1 MIPDQGRG
9 YVVVNG
15 VSATVWTCGDN
26 HICNGVE
33 KVESIDSFY
42 QVRAL
47 AAQQERFA
55 QQLN

>member
-1 MIPDQGRG
+1 VATITF
-9 YVVVNG
+9 
-15 VSATVWTCGDN
+15 ATVF
-26 HICNGVE
+26 E